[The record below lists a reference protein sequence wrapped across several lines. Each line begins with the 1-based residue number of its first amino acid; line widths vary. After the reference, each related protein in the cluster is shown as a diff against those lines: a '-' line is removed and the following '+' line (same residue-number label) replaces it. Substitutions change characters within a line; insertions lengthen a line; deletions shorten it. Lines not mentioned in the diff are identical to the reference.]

1 MIHNLFRSG
10 SFIGYCRIARF
21 PSWQFALMFASV
33 ASWKGYKSCRRGLFP
48 KMGVQVECVCAT
60 DLVGEAYVVSLTGG
74 NSSIWRVNV
83 GEWRFCVK
91 GWWCNVR
98 GWCVIV
104 RWRCFSVYKLGCVR
118 WRWWDGRNVWRSEAR
133 AREKVSRATS
143 PLAVE
148 SGLQQCTTCEYILGG
163 MLSVVK
169 VESGDTLFT
178 LFLN

>member
-1 MIHNLFRSG
+1 MIQNLFRSG

-48 KMGVQVECVCAT
+48 KMGVQVECVCVKQIWWEK
-60 DLVGEAYVVSLTGG
+60 LMWCP
-74 NSSIWRVNV
+74 WRVEIAQFEGSMWGSDDFV
-83 GEWRFCVK
+83 WR
-91 GWWCNVR
+91 GWCNVR
-98 GWCVIV
+98 GWCFIV

-163 MLSVVK
+163 ILSVVK